1 MAARIIP
8 KLETTNK
15 NLRSRPVR
23 FHEKIPESENSHPNA
38 TRWPWQHSPK
48 APQEKQLNCEHR
60 RRYITGVSPPARANR
75 RSSLPSWNTSVTGN
89 NVCGERWVETIAF
102 FFDRMFATSPISS
115 FRHSDCRCLS
125 PVRMRQG
132 REKQELSVEQTLG

>member
-8 KLETTNK
+8 KPETTNK
-15 NLRSRPVR
+15 NLRSRFVR
-23 FHEKIPESENSHPNA
+23 FHEKIPESENSHPHA
-38 TRWPWQHSPK
+38 TRWPWQHSQK
-48 APQEKQLNCEHR
+48 APQEKQLNCDHR
-60 RRYITGVSPPARANR
+60 RRYITGVSLPTRANR

-102 FFDRMFATSPISS
+102 FFDHMSATSRSVPFDNLIAAA
-115 FRHSDCRCLS
+115 F

-132 REKQELSVEQTLG
+132 REKQELSIEQTLG